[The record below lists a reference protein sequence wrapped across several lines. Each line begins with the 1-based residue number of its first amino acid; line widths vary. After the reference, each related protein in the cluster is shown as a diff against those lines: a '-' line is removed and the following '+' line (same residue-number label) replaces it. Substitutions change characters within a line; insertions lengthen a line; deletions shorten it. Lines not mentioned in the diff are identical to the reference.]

1 MKLNSDQQQRWEQHL
16 TGLLAYKE
24 RFGHCK
30 VPRLWPEDPHLG
42 EWVYNQRK
50 KHRHGRLQ
58 PEHFDRLDQIG
69 FVWQVHPQPAASWE
83 QRVARLVAFKERF
96 GHCNVPR
103 HWPEDPQLGEWV
115 ATQRRSRNRR
125 QLQPDRIYQ
134 LDRLGFKWRLA
145 ALSKPAMRSLPKD
158 LAALNRRWDK
168 QLAEWRL
175 ADQLLP

>member
-69 FVWQVHPQPAASWE
+69 FVW
-83 QRVARLVAFKERF
+83 
-96 GHCNVPR
+96 
-103 HWPEDPQLGEWV
+103 PEDPQLGEWV

-145 ALSKPAMRSLPKD
+145 ALSKPAMRPLAKD

>member
-1 MKLNSDQQQRWEQHL
+1 MKLNSDQQQRWEQQL

-30 VPRLWPEDPHLG
+30 VPRL
-42 EWVYNQRK
+42 
-50 KHRHGRLQ
+50 
-58 PEHFDRLDQIG
+58 
-69 FVWQVHPQPAASWE
+69 
-83 QRVARLVAFKERF
+83 
-96 GHCNVPR
+96 
-103 HWPEDPQLGEWV
+103 WPEDPQLGEWV

-145 ALSKPAMRSLPKD
+145 ALSKPAMRPLPKD